1 MGIPYAPPVTTS
13 RQVADFY
20 KNSNLLIGAKT
31 RIAGIH
37 LVATD
42 TDWTYGSGLEVR
54 GPLLSLIQAMT
65 GRSVALADLTGEG
78 VPLLRSRMPTT

>member
-1 MGIPYAPPVTTS
+1 MHSADIRRPLGIPYAPPVSTS
-13 RQVADFY
+13 RRVADFY

-42 TDWTYGSGLEVR
+42 TDWTHGSGPEVR
-54 GPLLSLIQAMT
+54 GPLLSSNT
-65 GRSVALADLTGEG
+65 SNDRPERGFGRSH
-78 VPLLRSRMPTT
+78 R